1 MFWFSDNKSKKDKV
15 DKYEELEKLVWN
27 FFMDEIPRL
36 GFEQRE
42 GQEDMALDICYSIK
56 EKKHTIVEAGV
67 GIGKSYAYIV
77 PLMYYNMLF
86 NKPVLI
92 ATSTIALQEQLI
104 KDVKKIC
111 SYIKHRPEI
120 ILAKGMTHFAC
131 RKRAD
136 EYYKDKDGVNEDEE
150 TLYKYIE
157 NGTVD
162 RRFINLDINDDIWEN
177 VSIKA
182 TDHSKCEYFKT
193 CRFMRLRNDMLETK
207 GVILCN
213 QDLLTVH
220 FQKLKKG
227 QKRLLSDNIDLIVI
241 DEAHNLEDKVRSSLV
256 ESYTKNSIKNLLK
269 ESRNSIKKN
278 NIKNNLSLTIKKV
291 YDLLDKWFGEL
302 NNQIQNQINED
313 KNFKTNEIERFF
325 INTKK
330 HKELIINIDK
340 NIKNIHEK
348 VQFYSDSNLSEDIV
362 EELENLISFLENLI
376 DDKSN
381 NLFWMEKNKGIE
393 IFSCPKDID
402 KEISR
407 LYFDKTKT
415 TILTSATIADKN
427 KGNEEEKYEY
437 FIKNTGFDAK
447 EGFLAPQKY
456 SPFNYNENSMIYY
469 LENMPHP
476 TYERSDFIKKG
487 AQEII
492 KLLEITKGKSLIL
505 FTSKNDLKE
514 VYNILSKQDLKYKLL
529 VQRMSSSQDEILE
542 EFKKDEDSVLLA
554 TGTFWEGIDIP
565 GKALSNLIV
574 FRLPFPVPDPIIEYK
589 RNTCDDFLMEVS
601 VPYMIVKLRQ
611 GVGRLIR
618 KHDDKGIVAI
628 LDSRIGDSSNSKYK
642 DIVFDSL
649 PIKNRS
655 NDIELVKKFWNKKC
669 KL

>member
-1 MFWFSDNKSKKDKV
+1 MFWFSENKSKKDKV

-227 QKRLLSDNIDLIVI
+227 QKGLLSDNIDLIVI

-655 NDIELVKKFWNKKC
+655 NDIELVKKFWNEKY

>member
-1 MFWFSDNKSKKDKV
+1 MFWFSDNKNKTNNKI
-15 DKYEELEKLVWN
+15 DKYEQLEKLVWD
-27 FFMDEIPRL
+27 FFMEEIPRL

-77 PLMYYNMLF
+77 PLLYYNMLF
-86 NKPVLI
+86 NKPILI

-136 EYYKDKDGVNEDEE
+136 EYFKDNDEINEEDEIF
-150 TLYKYIE
+150 YKYIE

-162 RRFINLDINDDIWEN
+162 RRFINLDINDYMWDN
-177 VSIKA
+177 VSIKT

-227 QKRLLSDNIDLIVI
+227 QKGLLSDDIDLIVI
-241 DEAHNLEDKVRSSLV
+241 DEAHNLEDKVRNSLI
-256 ESYTKNSIKNLLK
+256 ESYSKNRMKNLIK
-269 ESRNSIKKN
+269 ESRNSIKKVS
-278 NIKNNLSLTIKKV
+278 IKNSLNLEIKNIN
-291 YDLLDKWFGEL
+291 DIL
-302 NNQIQNQINED
+302 NMLFLKLNDQIKTQLKENP
-313 KNFKTNEIERFF
+313 NFKNNDMERFF
-325 INTKK
+325 IDIDSIRD
-330 HKELIINIDK
+330 LILK
-340 NIKNIHEK
+340 LREYIKVIHDK
-348 VQFYSDSNLSEDIV
+348 VQFYSDNNLSEEIV
-362 EELENLISFLENLI
+362 ESIENLELFLSNILEKN
-376 DDKSN
+376 SN
-381 NLFWMEKNKGIE
+381 NLFWMEKSKGIE
-393 IFSCPKDID
+393 VFSCPKNID
-402 KEISR
+402 QEIR
-407 LYFDKTKT
+407 KLYFDKTKT

-427 KGNEEEKYEY
+427 KGSEEERYEY
-437 FIKNTGFDAK
+437 FIKNTGFKVED
-447 EGFLAPQKY
+447 GFLAVQKY
-456 SPFNYNENSMIYY
+456 SPFAYNENAMIYY
-469 LENMPHP
+469 AENMPHP
-476 TYERSDFIKKG
+476 TYERDVFIKKG
-487 AQEII
+487 VEEII
-492 KLLEITKGKSLIL
+492 KLLEITKGKALIL
-505 FTSKNDLKE
+505 FTSKSDLNE
-514 VYNILSKQDLKYKLL
+514 VYNILKKKNIGYNLL
-529 VQRMSSSQDEILE
+529 RQSIVSSQDEILE
-542 EFKKDEDSVLLA
+542 QFKKDEDSVLLA

-589 RNTCDDFLMEVS
+589 RSTSKDFLMEVS

-611 GVGRLIR
+611 GIGRLIR

-628 LDSRIGDSSNSKYK
+628 LDSRIGDFSNSRYK

-649 PIKNRS
+649 PIKNKS
-655 NDIELVKKFWNKKC
+655 NNIENIKRFCNKN
-669 KL
+669 L